1 MWFYIIE
8 GLVFVAYY
16 SWLYIYRKTFH
27 LSCWGVLYF
36 AYVWVN
42 FLDCEWNA
50 FCFCLILPAPC
61 ISESCMK
68 TKVNLITLLT
78 MIRGH
83 IFSTYAKLSEK
94 PKFLTPKCTYQGINV
109 SFSKNLTYVVNG
121 WFLRQIRPRKS
132 FIEHFVEFSGC

>member
-1 MWFYIIE
+1 MILYHRGPSVC
-8 GLVFVAYY
+8 GLLFMT
-16 SWLYIYRKTFH
+16 LYIWQNVS
-27 LSCWGVLYF
+27 LIVLRCFNF

-50 FCFCLILPAPC
+50 FCFCLALPAPC

-68 TKVNLITLLT
+68 TKINLITLLR

-83 IFSTYAKLSEK
+83 KFSTYAKLSEK
-94 PKFLTPKCTYQGINV
+94 LKFLTPTCAYEGINV
-109 SFSKNLTYVVNG
+109 SFSKNLTYVVNR
-121 WFLRQIRPRKS
+121 WSLRQIRPRKS